1 MVQLVLVSLALRDF
15 YRHVELHAPSVA
27 HGGLD
32 RSVEVALWGV
42 GTIASTGST
51 IITAKTGRLK
61 RRIAMGIVAL
71 VLAVVGGIVFL
82 HDPSGSGPGTTE
94 AVELD
99 DATLPDLGAAEPVLA
114 S

>member
-61 RRIAMGIVAL
+61 RRIAMGVLLL
-71 VLAVVGGIVFL
+71 VLAVVGGIVL
-82 HDPSGSGPGTTE
+82 LTDPGGGKPGRND
-94 AVELD
+94 AVEVA
-99 DATLPDLGAAEPVLA
+99 DA
-114 S
+114 